1 MSTGLWSRYSTVFWM
16 TASLLVAAALA
27 AITFGAVDAHN
38 RVEVALQAGSWLSSG
53 RLWPR

>member
-38 RVEVALQAGSWLSSG
+38 RVEVALQAGSWVSSG